1 MATAYPTR
9 SKDELLEIIDRL
21 NAYNPLVV
29 MFVEMEVRT
38 GLRYSDI
45 SRLKF
50 KDVMINGV
58 PRESFSVVQ
67 SKALNARLS
76 SKSKMDRATAI
87 NKSRVV
93 IHVNEQLADLI
104 KQLYLVNGHNELM
117 FQSTHHHAKKGSPIS
132 IQYINQT
139 LKKVAIE
146 MKLPYQLSTHSLRK
160 TFAKLLMDNGA
171 GLNTLRDLLGH
182 GDSKTTDNYIKTF
195 ESELKEH
202 ATSISF

>member
-1 MATAYPTR
+1 MATAYPIR
-9 SKDELLEIIDRL
+9 NKGELLEIIDLL

-58 PRESFSVVQ
+58 ARESFSVVQ

-87 NKSRVV
+87 NKSRIV

-104 KQLYLVNGHNELM
+104 KQLYLVNGHNELI

-132 IQYINQT
+132 IQYINQA
-139 LKKVAIE
+139 LKKVAID